1 MQRTASALRCIRGTF
16 ASPHFLFTLG
26 ALAHRSFTIPN

>member
-1 MQRTASALRCIRGTF
+1 MTKKESWQLA
-16 ASPHFLFTLG
+16 FLFITD